1 MADPGD
7 GNLAVGK
14 FGEGRLPMLPGSAG
28 EQCFPYHFME
38 KCARIEMFRWREIF
52 ERSWEW
58 WFRCCRAVRLGSLHK
73 FAVILLP
80 PGKIDKNDF
89 APWRHLARTTG

>member
-1 MADPGD
+1 MP
-7 GNLAVGK
+7 NPRYRYLAVLEPGK
-14 FGEGRLPMLPGSAG
+14 DRGSMLAGAAG